1 MANEVNFG
9 WTTGRTLTFTAYQ
22 PDGTGRGAANQDLP
36 EIGVTSYYTATP
48 STPLVALDCV
58 IVKDSV
64 IGIVGWGQYDPMR
77 GTDGVSLVVP
87 DAAGT
92 AAGLHKIG
100 RASCRESV
108 Q

>member
-22 PDGTGRGAANQDLP
+22 PDGSARGAANQSLP
-36 EIGVTSYYTATP
+36 EIGTTRYYTATP

-64 IGIVGWGQYDPMR
+64 IDVVGWGQYKPEAKDIDTILDDT
-77 GTDGVSLVVP
+77 GTTLNAILQRILKSL
-87 DAAGT
+87 
-92 AAGLHKIG
+92 GLH
-100 RASCRESV
+100 R
-108 Q
+108 